1 MCLEVNKEVSVQ
13 LTLVDDSGKKC
24 CGEYI
29 IATLE
34 QKAKVGKY
42 AAENGTTN
50 ALHHFT
56 KDIPHLIVPSS
67 CRDLKL

>member
-1 MCLEVNKEVSVQ
+1 VSVQ
-13 LTLVDDSGKKC
+13 LALVDNGGKKRHNA
-24 CGEYI
+24 YM

-50 ALHHFT
+50 AICHFAI
-56 KDIPHLIVPSS
+56 KKCQI
-67 CRDLKL
+67 